1 MGGGG
6 ASLALTAGYVLAAEL
21 TDVTQDQEAA
31 LTAYEKR
38 MRPLVDDLQD
48 LPRGLKALAYPQS
61 RLALALRGLLNK
73 VLMSRPLRPVA
84 MKLTQVAE
92 TDRELPVLLD
102 R

>member
-1 MGGGG
+1 VGGGG
-6 ASLALTAGYVLAAEL
+6 AALALTAGYVLAAEL
-21 TDVTQDQEAA
+21 TDVTQDQKAA
-31 LTAYEKR
+31 LTAYAKW

-48 LPRGLKALAYPQS
+48 LPRGLRALAHPQS
-61 RLALALRGLLNK
+61 RLALALRGLLSK

-84 MKLTQVAE
+84 LKLTQVAE